1 MQPGTSA
8 STARAQTVTKRFK
21 RITESGQPCKIPLV
35 DFQGDPT
42 ACIETEHD
50 SSTDE
55 SDVQE
60 DFFDER
66 GEEFEAD
73 YEQDSAQ

>member
-1 MQPGTSA
+1 MNAVP
-8 STARAQTVTKRFK
+8 
-21 RITESGQPCKIPLV
+21 PNCKSSFDDVLNNLHFALTCRVSIIK

-42 ACIETEHD
+42 ACIVTEHD

-73 YEQDSAQ
+73 HEQDSAQ

>member
-1 MQPGTSA
+1 MNAVP
-8 STARAQTVTKRFK
+8 
-21 RITESGQPCKIPLV
+21 PDCKCSYNDVLSSLNCALISRGSFIK

-42 ACIETEHD
+42 ACIVTEHD

-60 DFFDER
+60 GVFDER
-66 GEEFEAD
+66 CEVFEAD
-73 YEQDSAQ
+73 YE